1 MAWAQPGAEPFSPR
15 GNPGR
20 RPPRCRSAAPG
31 GHKVAIF
38 AVLRAP
44 GRVPRAGAA
53 PDLALAGWPPAWT
66 TLMARA
72 REARART
79 PLRPVAPV
87 WICSASARQC
97 SARDN
102 ALPERAAVTAIQ
114 ERGIHVVAARPGVF
128 VHSSHLMNTTAPAAI
143 PGRRPF
149 SAGAHIA
156 HGTLTRPHR
165 DHTLEER
172 GVERSAASLDTHGHA
187 RRSQSSARSAGP
199 VWRARARR
207 CARASPQLG
216 QGIGLGA
223 LTARGSLLR
232 VPPHGTYTRRAW
244 RAGHGTSP
252 RHHAGRRTGP
262 PVPPALPAATVWR
275 TSAIFRKP
283 QRFSGFSVF

>member
-1 MAWAQPGAEPFSPR
+1 MV
-15 GNPGR
+15 
-20 RPPRCRSAAPG
+20 AAP
-31 GHKVAIF
+31 
-38 AVLRAP
+38 
-44 GRVPRAGAA
+44 
-53 PDLALAGWPPAWT
+53 
-66 TLMARA
+66 
-72 REARART
+72 
-79 PLRPVAPV
+79 
-87 WICSASARQC
+87 
-97 SARDN
+97 
-102 ALPERAAVTAIQ
+102 
-114 ERGIHVVAARPGVF
+114 PGVF
-128 VHSSHLMNTTAPAAI
+128 VNTSHVMSTTAPAAI

-149 SAGAHIA
+149 SAGVHIA

-207 CARASPQLG
+207 CARASQQLG

-262 PVPPALPAATVWR
+262 PVPPALPASPPRVWR

-283 QRFSGFSVF
+283 QRFCRFCRLDVQVAPYHPLWQQRTRWNGPGTARPTRIVCYLPYAKGGHAKHVETRQFTPPSTPPEEATDSQNQSLSMGIAGSRSS